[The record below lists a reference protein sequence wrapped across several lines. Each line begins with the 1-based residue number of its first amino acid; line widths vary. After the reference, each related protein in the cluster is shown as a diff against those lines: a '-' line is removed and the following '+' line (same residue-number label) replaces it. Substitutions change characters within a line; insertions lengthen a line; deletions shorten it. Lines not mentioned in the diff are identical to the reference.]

1 LASVTI
7 RIGRVPSYVKE
18 NPGAFFILVFI
29 LALIVI
35 AVIYTYDRA
44 LADELATNAFYFL
57 VVGVLLQ
64 VIALARQKR
73 SDEAEPVPTK
83 EQASLGQHEDQLSR

>member
-1 LASVTI
+1 MVRITI
-7 RIGRVPSYVKE
+7 KVGRVPPYLKE
-18 NPGAFFILVFI
+18 NPGAIFILVFI

-35 AVIYTYDRA
+35 AVIYSRDRA

-64 VIALARQKR
+64 LVAVARQKHT
-73 SDEAEPVPTK
+73 D
-83 EQASLGQHEDQLSR
+83 QASSERKE

>member
-1 LASVTI
+1 LARITI

-64 VIALARQKR
+64 VVALARQKR
-73 SDEAEPVPTK
+73 SEEEPEPAPAE
-83 EQASLGQHEDQLSR
+83 E